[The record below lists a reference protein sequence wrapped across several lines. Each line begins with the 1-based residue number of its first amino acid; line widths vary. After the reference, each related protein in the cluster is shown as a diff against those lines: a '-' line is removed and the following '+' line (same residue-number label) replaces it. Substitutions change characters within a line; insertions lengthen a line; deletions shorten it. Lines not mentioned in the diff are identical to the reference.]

1 MQVIT
6 LQPLK
11 TTVKLKCPH
20 CDQPIYRVF
29 KNKINALQTRKSYYW
44 ALADYT
50 VPDLK
55 SVLSHEQKK
64 PSGFFYQ
71 LSVGSQDCCD
81 KSYYVVK
88 CWFID
93 AELSGNWKD
102 VCDFFDKHADG
113 KQAGLINYIALYQGD
128 NQFVPSQWIVTQSP
142 SQKGIIQSH
151 FFGPFLALED
161 SEDFFDED
169 FLDVNSLLTSGQP
182 NMWLASRE
190 LLFTLW
196 DDLRA
201 LVKQRVKN

>member
-1 MQVIT
+1 MKPIT

-11 TTVKLKCPH
+11 TTGKLKCPH

-29 KNKINALQTRKSYYW
+29 KNRTNALQARKSYCW

-55 SVLSHEQKK
+55 SLLSDEQKK

-81 KSYYVVK
+81 QSYYVVK

-93 AELSGNWKD
+93 ADLSGNWKD
-102 VCDFFDKHADG
+102 VCDFFDKYSDG
-113 KQAGLINYIALYQGD
+113 KQAELINYISFYQGD
-128 NQFVPSQWIVTQSP
+128 NQFVPSQWIVSQSP
-142 SQKGIIQSH
+142 SPKGIIQSH
-151 FFGPFLALED
+151 FFGPFLAPED
-161 SEDFFDED
+161 CEDFYDSD
-169 FLDVNSLLTSGQP
+169 RLLIGGLP
-182 NMWLASRE
+182 NMWIASRK

-196 DDLRA
+196 DDLKV
-201 LVKQRVKN
+201 LIKQPIKV